1 MLATGVWGEG
11 EEWGKGH
18 GDVGVGAEE
27 ARRCWYRNDCR
38 RGREMGLFKGDGGIR
53 DREI

>member
-27 ARRCWYRNDCR
+27 AERCERAWRYSSKSN
-38 RGREMGLFKGDGGIR
+38 GITAGYVNMGNCG
-53 DREI
+53 